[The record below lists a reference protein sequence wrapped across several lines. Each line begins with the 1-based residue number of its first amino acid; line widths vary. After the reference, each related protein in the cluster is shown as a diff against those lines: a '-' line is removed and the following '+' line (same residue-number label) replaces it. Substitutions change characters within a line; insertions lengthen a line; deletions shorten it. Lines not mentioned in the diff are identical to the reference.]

1 MRKKEEK
8 KSVQSIND
16 YCLIVVMDDFQNIHD
31 LRDFTFFSGLIS
43 FFSDTSSI
51 VAGKLGIGG
60 VFMLSYLLI
69 VNIHAHLFIMYN
81 YLFTTLEQS
90 QEL

>member
-1 MRKKEEK
+1 MRKKRRK

-31 LRDFTFFSGLIS
+31 LRDFAFFSGLIS

-60 VFMLSYLLI
+60 VFMLSYLLM
-69 VNIHAHLFIMYN
+69 VNTHARPFII
-81 YLFTTLEQS
+81 TLPFHYA
-90 QEL
+90 